1 MAYLVHVTLAVML
14 DFTASY
20 MSHDRSCS
28 ATWTVGICV
37 LVSNPMKSGVFI
49 HLFLQEILA
58 EYCLPR
64 SSCLM
69 GEMDTKPTVTP
80 GNALLWIQV
89 GP

>member
-1 MAYLVHVTLAVML
+1 
-14 DFTASY
+14 
-20 MSHDRSCS
+20 MSGWGLLSGPWGEALLLFGTCYHGSCS